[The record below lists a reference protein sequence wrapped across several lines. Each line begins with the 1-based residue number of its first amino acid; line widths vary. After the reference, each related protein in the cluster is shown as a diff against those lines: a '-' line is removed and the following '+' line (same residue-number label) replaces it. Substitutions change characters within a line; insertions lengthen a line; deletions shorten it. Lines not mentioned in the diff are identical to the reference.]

1 MLLCRC
7 CEELQETTLTI
18 LICCS
23 DCIGA
28 MACSPSPWPMPPYL
42 LWSLSPDRSS
52 DRAFSSWHFLAPPS
66 HFRTERLWRAHR
78 VYTVSIFGVACL
90 LRALCGCP
98 DCLAR
103 RVLDISWSSRR
114 RHGVVTAPSQLKSAQ
129 STAAVNGSRVCNC
142 SNIEVPNRSQLLL
155 ELFLVAMSTH
165 MFWLDFRVSTRCRK
179 NN

>member
-23 DCIGA
+23 DYRCDGSFAIA
-28 MACSPSPWPMPPYL
+28 LADAAL
-42 LWSLSPDRSS
+42 LTLVAVSLRSS
-52 DRAFSSWHFLAPPS
+52 DRAFSSWHFFAPPS

-78 VYTVSIFGVACL
+78 VDTMSIFGVACL

-103 RVLDISWSSRR
+103 RVLDI
-114 RHGVVTAPSQLKSAQ
+114 P
-129 STAAVNGSRVCNC
+129 
-142 SNIEVPNRSQLLL
+142 
-155 ELFLVAMSTH
+155 
-165 MFWLDFRVSTRCRK
+165 
-179 NN
+179 